1 MAAAV
6 MVTRPPLETPT
17 GKYLGLV
24 HMQKLLRVPPS
35 EPITTSSIPTL
46 SLSLTIPVWKSWH
59 ACWQPTT

>member
-35 EPITTSSIPTL
+35 EPIGHILIPTL
-46 SLSLTIPVWKSWH
+46 SLSLTRQVWKS
-59 ACWQPTT
+59 

>member
-35 EPITTSSIPTL
+35 EPISTHPRYR
-46 SLSLTIPVWKSWH
+46 H
-59 ACWQPTT
+59 